1 MKSTSDGIS
10 HIQMCSP
17 EVTPAN
23 LTNAWV
29 GGAFASPMRE
39 AADAPGQR
47 VQGIERGRK
56 TWPCR
61 LRCVAF

>member
-10 HIQMCSP
+10 HIQMWSP
-17 EVTPAN
+17 EVTPVN

-29 GGAFASPMRE
+29 GSAFSMRE
-39 AADAPGQR
+39 AADAPRQR